1 MKKDQYFN
9 LEVNLLN
16 DDNIAGMMLELG
28 AANALGVYVM
38 LLLHLRTKDNYEASC
53 RPLPLKALAKRYDV
67 DVDLIG
73 RILREFDLF
82 EVDEERQMF
91 RAPYLDRV
99 MKTLEEK
106 WRINAENGKKG
117 GRPRKTK
124 KRAETPA
131 GKAGEVPGDA
141 AVAAATSG
149 KVAAEGKKV
158 AAERYKAS
166 VEGRKA
172 VAASKKAVGGMK
184 IVSVDEAGEI
194 PLQRVLPWEKL
205 VDQLAA
211 SRSYMELAGQ
221 HSGLGKLFLEHQQ
234 QVIELF
240 KQHILLYGKGGEL
253 LFLEDV
259 RRYFSNYVA
268 PGSTTCRML
277 RETLLS
283 ILQKAGSTADNRFET
298 LSNGRRMYLG
308 HLIPDDAPLR
318 PDAAAVWDDVRK
330 KWGH

>member
-131 GKAGEVPGDA
+131 GKGGKPNETQESRVEEKRNITTVVNNSSNIGEERKTA
-141 AVAAATSG
+141 AVVVRTSD
-149 KVAAEGKKV
+149 
-158 AAERYKAS
+158 S
-166 VEGRKA
+166 VNDRGNE
-172 VAASKKAVGGMK
+172 
-184 IVSVDEAGEI
+184 IVSPRLDPVQSTSCFCSAHGLSLLVPRVKYSLPTACRNSPTVCGNSPAACGDFHPRLLLQGFFQSGNRLFRVFFFFEQSDELTADDSSGSVFASCLECCFI
-194 PLQRVLPWEKL
+194 GDTKSHHQRIV
-205 VDQLAA
+205 Q
-211 SRSYMELAGQ
+211 M
-221 HSGLGKLFLEHQQ
+221 HTFNLFE
-234 QVIELF
+234 VSPFLF
-240 KQHILLYGKGGEL
+240 VEILLRSGG
-253 LFLEDV
+253 
-259 RRYFSNYVA
+259 
-268 PGSTTCRML
+268 CC
-277 RETLLS
+277 
-283 ILQKAGSTADNRFET
+283 
-298 LSNGRRMYLG
+298 
-308 HLIPDDAPLR
+308 
-318 PDAAAVWDDVRK
+318 
-330 KWGH
+330 